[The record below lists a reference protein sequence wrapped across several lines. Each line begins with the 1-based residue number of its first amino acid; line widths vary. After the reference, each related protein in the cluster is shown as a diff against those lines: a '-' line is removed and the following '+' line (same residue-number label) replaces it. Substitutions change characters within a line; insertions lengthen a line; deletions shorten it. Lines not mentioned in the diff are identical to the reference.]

1 VRRSPALA
9 ALVAAS
15 VVLLALELG
24 LGALDSGE
32 YQPSDPCTTVA
43 RFEGSGVD
51 AAVQRVLLSG
61 LNGAACELGTTR
73 EELVLS
79 FSDATPTERIPWT
92 RERGEDAV
100 RAALVRAADDAR
112 ARGELGAAEA
122 LVLREVA
129 ERLPLDLVF
138 AAAERLRGV
147 LG

>member
-1 VRRSPALA
+1 LTRRRALV

-15 VVLLALELG
+15 VALLALELA

-32 YQPSDPCTTVA
+32 YEPADPCTTVA
-43 RFEGSGVD
+43 RFEGEGVD

-79 FSDATPTERIPWT
+79 FSEATPTERIPWT

-100 RAALVRAADDAR
+100 RAALVRAVDDAR
-112 ARGELGAAEA
+112 ARDELGAGEA

-129 ERLPLDLVF
+129 ERLPIELLF
-138 AAAERLRGV
+138 EAAERARDV